1 MAGPEVH
8 SVRMR
13 FEWDPGKDRSNQAK
27 HGLSFEEAATV
38 FGDRLA
44 LSWEDPEHSVGE
56 HRRLTLGY
64 TERQRL
70 VIVAHTERD
79 DRLRIISARL
89 ATAEERRLYESG

>member
-1 MAGPEVH
+1 MK
-8 SVRMR
+8 
-13 FEWDPGKDRSNQAK
+13 FEWDPAKDSANQSK

-44 LSWEDPEHSVGE
+44 LSWEDSEHSIGE
-56 HRRLTLGY
+56 DRTLTLGY

-79 DRLRIISARL
+79 DRIRIISARW
-89 ATAEERRLYESG
+89 ATATERRLYESG

>member
-1 MAGPEVH
+1 MK
-8 SVRMR
+8 
-13 FEWDPGKDRSNQAK
+13 FEWDPVKDQSNQAK

-56 HRRLTLGY
+56 NRMLTLGY

-70 VIVAHTERD
+70 VLVAHTERD

-89 ATAEERRLYESG
+89 ATGAERRLYESG